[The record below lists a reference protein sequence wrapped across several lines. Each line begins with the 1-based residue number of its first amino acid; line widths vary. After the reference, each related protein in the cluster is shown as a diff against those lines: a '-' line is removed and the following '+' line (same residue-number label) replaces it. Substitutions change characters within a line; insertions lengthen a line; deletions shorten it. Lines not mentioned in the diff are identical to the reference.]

1 MYTNYVRFI
10 CNAFIPQTKG
20 TNSIVP
26 IYQIL
31 LFIITIKTNQSSS
44 PSNHST
50 DDNSQ
55 DIPISAI
62 SGAAGAVVLLGI
74 IIITIVVLILCV
86 STRRKRN
93 NTGKTT
99 HYSTTTHTRNTSSGG
114 PTGDYDDEPQ
124 VKAAQQHTAHTTTS
138 FSVYDDIDTKPDK
151 SNDIEQFADPMYE
164 DVDMKKGKEKKASK
178 NGKGDEVP
186 SIDPSDLYAMPNK
199 IKKKKSKKLQ
209 EVDNSDQLYA
219 KPDKTKKKGKKETL
233 EEQEKE
239 EQEKEE
245 QEKEKQEKEEQE
257 NEEQEKEDVLQY
269 EPSADSEEDEVPPV
283 PSLDTETHYSAVNK

>member
-1 MYTNYVRFI
+1 M
-10 CNAFIPQTKG
+10 
-20 TNSIVP
+20 
-26 IYQIL
+26 
-31 LFIITIKTNQSSS
+31 
-44 PSNHST
+44 T

-62 SGAAGAVVLLGI
+62 SGAAGAVLLLVI

-93 NTGKTT
+93 NTGKTP

-114 PTGDYDDEPQ
+114 PKGDYDDEPQ

-151 SNDIEQFADPMYE
+151 RNDIEQFVDPMYE
-164 DVDMKKGKEKKASK
+164 DVDMKKGEKKKALQ
-178 NGKGDEVP
+178 NGKGKDEVP

-199 IKKKKSKKLQ
+199 IKKKKLQ

-219 KPDKTKKKGKKETL
+219 QPDKAKKKGKKETP

-239 EQEKEE
+239 EH
-245 QEKEKQEKEEQE
+245 
-257 NEEQEKEDVLQY
+257 EKEDVLQY
-269 EPSADSEEDEVPPV
+269 EPSADSEEEEVPQIPLFD
-283 PSLDTETHYSAVNK
+283 PELLYSTVNK